1 MTHGPSLWLVRTRRT
16 GLLLWLAALVALGVW
31 SCLRIPLEWVPSLE
45 APRVGIEASWPGA
58 SARAVET
65 EVTTRLEQAL
75 QDIASVKSLESRTSE
90 GAAVVQSELME
101 NRSLGVLRFEML
113 DRLAALSRRLPEGV
127 SLNLISSTPEAFRD
141 DLGFMTL
148 QLVAPLSPAALREL
162 AERDIAPR
170 FFKLPGV
177 AGVEIAGGEQRE
189 LLARVAPERLDIHR
203 QPVTV
208 LRERLAG
215 VLHDRSYGTL
225 PAAAGQ
231 VLLYR
236 QGERALS
243 SLAGLPLA
251 TDPGAQRAA
260 LRLSDLSRVELGI
273 APLRSVSRIN
283 GKPVVSLILERSPGS
298 HLLRVARDVNK
309 VVEETRQ
316 VLPPGAELLVADD
329 RSESIR
335 EQFRDLALRGGLGLI
350 LVVLTLA
357 AILRSR
363 WAVVLVLVVAVLSL
377 SAAMILFA
385 VLGLTLNV
393 LTIAGLV
400 LLFGLLVDNAI
411 IVTERLQVELV
422 ARPGG
427 GVSGY
432 AAAAVRAVRAVWL
445 PLVGGTLTTCAV
457 FLPMVYLSGELRTL
471 FFSFAALCSLT
482 LILSLLASV
491 FVIPNLGH
499 GLRNSTPRKI
509 AAPSPARWLL
519 LPYRLNLRHPKL
531 SLSLLVLAIGLPT
544 PLLPDLIEEPPEG
557 WPSADAR
564 RFGERYNATFGGE
577 RFRGARVW
585 LDPLLGGVT
594 RPFLQKVE
602 LGKRWD
608 FNERPE
614 IRVRLQL
621 PAGTGIA
628 RADERMRPFERE
640 ALVSPAVERTLVNVR
655 ERTATMRVLFRE
667 RATDTEEPYLLR
679 ERLIAHALQMAGLE
693 ISISGLLPT
702 GFYSGLGE
710 VSGLTVHAFGAGYE
724 GLEEAAQRFARRL
737 ASYPRVAGVDVN
749 AADRGQ
755 PPAREVVRF
764 HWGPDAGAQT
774 GLSARALAAAL
785 QPRLWREA
793 PDFYTDF
800 EGAPRVPVRVAMEG
814 AEDVDL
820 ETLLGTPLA
829 AGTGGPVRLADHAEL
844 SFEKD
849 PPVIE
854 RFDQQYRRTLR
865 VFFRGPYEMGRKMLD
880 KEIASLRLP
889 PGYRLERPK
898 SEFFTAEVQK
908 EFLWLVLGTIALVF
922 LVIAAVL
929 ESWRLAAVAMLA
941 VPLSWIGIV
950 AGFLV
955 SGQNFA
961 EGAFIGVL
969 LTVGIVVNDSILLT
983 DRYRR
988 LRQARPASPVPRL
1001 ALLALRQRL
1010 RPMWATTLTSIAG
1023 MLPLLVVPKAG
1034 NFWVG
1039 LAVTVV
1045 GGLLAS
1051 TLLAPMAVFA
1061 TLSLTAAR
1069 KPRTCAA
1076 KPSLRPSWARAE

>member
-1 MTHGPSLWLVRTRRT
+1 MTRGPSFWLLRTRKT
-16 GLLLWLAALVALGVW
+16 GLLLWLASLVALGVW

-45 APRVGIEASWPGA
+45 SPRVGIEALWPGA

-75 QDIASVKSLESRTSE
+75 QDIASVKSLESQTAE
-90 GAAVVQSELME
+90 GTAVVQSELME
-101 NRSLGVLRFEML
+101 NRSIGVLRFEML

-127 SLNLISSTPEAFRD
+127 SLNLIASTPEAFRD

-148 QLVAPLSPAALREL
+148 QLVAPLAPAALREL

-177 AGVEIAGGEQRE
+177 AGGEIAGGEQRE

-203 QPVTV
+203 QPVV
-208 LRERLAG
+208 ALREKLAG
-215 VLHDRSYGTL
+215 ILHGRSYGTL
-225 PAAAGQ
+225 PVAAGQ

-243 SLAGLPLA
+243 SLAELPLA
-251 TDPGAQRAA
+251 TAPGAQPTA
-260 LRLSDLSRVELGI
+260 LRLNDLCRVELGV

-283 GKPVVSLILERSPGS
+283 GKPVVSLMLERSPGS
-298 HLLRVARDVNK
+298 HLLRVARDVNR
-309 VVEETRQ
+309 VVAETRKA
-316 VLPPGAELLVADD
+316 LPPGAELLVADD

-335 EQFRDLALRGGLGLI
+335 EQFRDLALRGGLGLL

-363 WAVVLVLVVAVLSL
+363 RAVMLVLLVAILSL
-377 SAAMILFA
+377 AAAMILFQI
-385 VLGLTLNV
+385 LGITLNV

-400 LLFGLLVDNAI
+400 LLFGLLADNAI
-411 IVTERLQVELV
+411 IVTERLQVELA
-422 ARPGG
+422 ARSDGG
-427 GVSGY
+427 LSGY
-432 AAAAVRAVRAVWL
+432 AAAAGRAVRAVWL

-457 FLPMVYLSGELRTL
+457 FLPMVYLSGELRKL
-471 FFSFAALCSLT
+471 FASFAVLCSLT
-482 LILSLLASV
+482 LVLSLVASV
-491 FVIPNLGH
+491 FIVPNLGQ
-499 GLRNSTPRKI
+499 GLRSRRVRK
-509 AAPSPARWLL
+509 AAPSHARWLL
-519 LPYRLNLRHPKL
+519 FPYRFNLRLPKL
-531 SLSLLVLAIGLPT
+531 SLLLLALAIGLPT
-544 PLLPDLIEEPPEG
+544 PLLPDLIEEPEEG
-557 WPSADAR
+557 WPSEESRHFA
-564 RFGERYNATFGGE
+564 ERYNATFGSE
-577 RFRGARVW
+577 RFRTARVW

-621 PAGTGIA
+621 PAGTGIQ
-628 RADERMRPFERE
+628 RTDERIRLFEQE
-640 ALVSPAVERTLVNVR
+640 ALASPAVERTLVNVR
-655 ERTATMRVLFRE
+655 ERTATLRVLFRDK
-667 RATDTEEPYLLR
+667 ATDTDEPYLLR

-702 GFYSGLGE
+702 GFYNGLGE

-724 GLEEAAQRFARRL
+724 GLEEAAQGFARRL

-749 AADRGQ
+749 AAERGQ
-755 PPAREVVRF
+755 APAREVVRF
-764 HWGPDAGAQT
+764 HWGPEAGAQT

-800 EGAPRVPVRVAMEG
+800 EGAPRMPVRVVMEG

-820 ETLLGTPLA
+820 EALLGTPLA
-829 AGTGGPVRLADHAEL
+829 ADTGGPVRLADHAEL
-844 SFEKD
+844 SFDKD

-880 KEIASLRLP
+880 REIASMRLP

-941 VPLSWIGIV
+941 VPLAWIGI
-950 AGFLV
+950 ALGFLLT
-955 SGQNFA
+955 GQNFA

-988 LRQARPASPVPRL
+988 LRQARPGSPVPRL

-1023 MLPLLVVPKAG
+1023 LLPLLVLPKAG

-1061 TLSLTAAR
+1061 TLSSAAAR
-1069 KPRTCAA
+1069 KPRTFAA
-1076 KPSLRPSWARAE
+1076 QPSLRPTWARVE